1 MNCNIL
7 SNKISFIK
15 FFVYSSKNAQYGSGI
30 SNKSVLTANPVW
42 AAVAAGIYLISRA
55 LVNLD
60 NDQERNYMDQLAKE
74 LGLAPDLVV
83 QLES

>member
-15 FFVYSSKNAQYGSGI
+15 FF